1 KGVYSLY
8 YDYSSR
14 IDRLKS
20 YQVLAINRGEAQK
33 VLRVSVEIPERDWQ
47 QAIRNVFPDHPLSP
61 WAEQLKLASDDGAK
75 RLLLPA
81 IERDLRAT
89 LTDQADSHAIFV
101 FGANLRGL
109 LTQPPLAG
117 QVVLG
122 LDPGFRTGCKVAVVD
137 SSGKVLET
145 ATIYPHPPQ
154 KQQRES
160 LAALAALVQRHGVTL
175 ISIGN
180 GTASRE
186 TE

>member
-1 KGVYSLY
+1 
-8 YDYSSR
+8 
-14 IDRLKS
+14 
-20 YQVLAINRGEAQK
+20 
-33 VLRVSVEIPERDWQ
+33 
-47 QAIRNVFPDHPLSP
+47 RNVFPDHPLSP

-186 TE
+186 TEQLVAELIKRLENGRLEIGSSSPATNRQSPI